1 MKTVL
6 VFGTFDVIH
15 PGHQWFLRNAAKHG
29 NRLVAVVSRDTFVRE
44 WKGTV
49 PVKDE
54 KARIEALESSGLVD
68 QAVLADPEI
77 RTYGVIRDIK
87 PDVICLGHDQGALM
101 DDLEAWIDR
110 TAGNPPVIHR
120 LPPWKRK
127 IFSSSRRNRVLRG
140 ADGEYTSTTW
150 ILSMLM
156 VIAMIIFGFS
166 WVSGKR
172 ISSIAPPATLAFIR
186 FALTAFCFLP
196 LMIGKR
202 LPDISKDRK
211 TAGWLWATA
220 AALVISAYNLLFF
233 IGLESGPAGKGGLI
247 VTTMNPLFTFLI
259 VILTSQNR
267 PGRSAIAGITVGIV
281 GGLLLLEPWR
291 YTLAELA
298 DSGNL
303 AFLIAALAWSLL
315 TLISRKAQSILGFR
329 RFNLRL
335 YAIATMLMIPFAY
348 SETGGQIPTGM
359 DLAFWGDMFF
369 ISAAVG
375 AFGTG
380 VYFMASSRLGAAR
393 RSALTY
399 LVPVSALTFTAVIL
413 GEKPELVMIIGG
425 LLAISA
431 VLLINRST
439 QRKNQRQNTDH

>member
-44 WKGTV
+44 WKGAA

-77 RTYGVIRDIK
+77 RTYGVVLDIK

-110 TAGNPPVIHR
+110 IGGSPPDIHI

-127 IFSSSRRNRVLRG
+127 IFSSTRRNRVLQG
-140 ADGEYTSTTW
+140 AGGDNTSTAW

-156 VIAMIIFGFS
+156 IVAMIFFGFS

-202 LPDISKDRK
+202 LPGISKGRK
-211 TAGWLWATA
+211 TAGWLWSIA
-220 AALVISAYNLLFF
+220 AALAISAYNLLFF
-233 IGLESGPAGKGGLI
+233 IGLGSGLAGKGGLI

-259 VILTSQNR
+259 VILTSKNR
-267 PGRSAIAGITVGIV
+267 PRRSAVAGITVGII
-281 GGLLLLEPWR
+281 GGVLLLEPWR

-335 YAIATMLMIPFAY
+335 YAIATLLMMPFAY
-348 SETGGQIPTGM
+348 AETGGQLPTGM
-359 DLAFWGDMFF
+359 DLAFWGDMIF

-380 VYFMASSRLGAAR
+380 VYFLTASRLGAAR
-393 RSALTY
+393 GSAFTY
-399 LVPVSALTFTAVIL
+399 LVPVSALIFTAVIL

-431 VLLINRST
+431 VLLINRPT
-439 QRKNQRQNTDH
+439 HNRCTEP